1 MLTRD
6 FDRPAGGKPVR
17 DGIINA
23 RKNKTSMKLSRLR
36 LIGFKSFV
44 EPTDFL
50 IEPGL
55 TGVVGPNGCGKSNL
69 VEALRWVMGETSHK
83 SMRAADMNDVIFS
96 GSGNRP
102 ARNNAEVAMAID
114 NSDKTAPAAF
124 NEFDSLEVSRRIE
137 RDEGSTYRINGR
149 EVRARDVQILF
160 ADAST
165 GARSPALV
173 HQGRIGEI
181 IQAKPEQR
189 RRVLEEAA
197 GISGLHARRHEA
209 ELRLRAAEQNLQRL
223 EDVISQLSTQMDA
236 LKRQARQAVRYR
248 DVSAKVRRQEATL
261 FHLRWVN
268 ANTAVAE
275 SERAR
280 DLGVREVAA
289 ATSAQTEAAKVQET
303 AASAVPPLRE
313 AEARAGAALQ
323 RLVVARETLDREETR
338 ARERIAELE
347 QRILHLNDDIARER
361 QLAADSEA
369 SLERLTGEAGGLR
382 RELEAGESRRHDVGQ
397 RVTEADAV
405 LSTSEK
411 TFAELTG
418 QLADLTARRNALEGA
433 AREQTERVSRLQR
446 EVAQVESELS
456 RITSEASGGPDLFQL
471 AAAVEAAQQA
481 ILQGEA
487 AATRAEVAHS
497 TARQGLDAARKPS
510 AEADRRTQRL
520 ETEAKTLAKLLH
532 VDAGNLWPSVIDQL
546 TVTKGYETA
555 LGAALGDDLEAPV
568 DQQAPMRWGGAAV
581 DPSDPA
587 LPADVEPLANYVTA
601 PKELD
606 RRLRQIGVVDRA
618 EGARHVSSLRPG
630 QRLVSREGDLWRWDG
645 FAVAANAPT
654 GAARRLAERNR
665 LIEIEAEL
673 QAARADA
680 EVKRQAVTAAE
691 AEVKAANEAET
702 AARTRWRDL
711 QRDADAARDRHAG
724 AEREIN
730 QKTARQSALTEAKT
744 RLGGNLGEAVA
755 ARDEAAR
762 ALSDLA
768 PAAELEG
775 KLNAVREEIGAH
787 RVRVAEVRAE
797 AQALAREAE
806 IARKRL
812 EAIASEQRSW
822 IETRERTATQI
833 ATLEQRLSEAQTERD
848 TLADAP
854 KVFEEKRIALIGEVQ
869 AAEAAQRDAGDRLAQ
884 GEKVLTEANAAVR
897 AALEALSAAREQSAR
912 SEERCEGA
920 KRRLS
925 DIAHEIREM
934 LEVEPAGVAAL
945 AEIAEGAVLPEVT
958 EIEAELEKLR
968 RDRERLG
975 AVNLRAE
982 EELREVEIQHTSL
995 VTERDDLV
1003 EAIKRL
1009 RQGIQNLNREARER
1023 LLASFEVV
1031 NGHFK
1036 KLFTELFGGGS
1047 AELQLIESDDPLDAG
1062 LEIMA
1067 RPPGK
1072 KPATLS
1078 LLSGGEQALTAM
1090 ALIFAVFLTNPA
1102 PICVLD
1108 EVDAPLDDHNVER
1121 FCDLLDEMT
1130 KLTDTR
1136 FVIITHNPITM
1147 ARMNRL
1153 FGVTM
1158 AERGVSQLVS
1168 VDLEAAVRIKDQAG
1182 AA

>member
-1 MLTRD
+1 
-6 FDRPAGGKPVR
+6 
-17 DGIINA
+17 
-23 RKNKTSMKLSRLR
+23 MKLSRLR

-102 ARNNAEVAMAID
+102 SRNNAEVSMAID
-114 NSDKTAPAAF
+114 NSDKTAPAVF
-124 NEFDSLEVSRRIE
+124 NEFDTLEVSRRIE
-137 RDEGSTYRINGR
+137 RDQGSTYRINGR

-223 EDVISQLSTQMDA
+223 EDVIGQLASQMDA

-248 DVSAKVRRQEATL
+248 DVAAKVRKQEATL

-268 ANTAVAE
+268 AKTEVTE

-289 ATSAQTEAAKVQET
+289 ATLAQTEAAKLQGEVE
-303 AASAVPPLRE
+303 AAVPPLRE

-323 RLVVARETLDREETR
+323 RLVVARETLDREEAR
-338 ARERIAELE
+338 AKDRIAELE
-347 QRILHLNDDIARER
+347 RRIIQLHEDIARER

-369 SLERLTGEAGGLR
+369 SLERLTGEAGELR
-382 RELEAGESRRHDVGQ
+382 RQLEAGESRRSDVGQ
-397 RVTEADAV
+397 RVAEADAV
-405 LSTSEK
+405 LSASEK
-411 TFAELTG
+411 TFSELTG

-446 EVAQVESELS
+446 EVAEVEAELS
-456 RITSEASGGPDLFQL
+456 RIADDASGGPDLAQL

-481 ILQGEA
+481 VQEGEA

-497 TARQGLDAARKPS
+497 TARQGLDAARKPL
-510 AEADRRTQRL
+510 AEAERRAHRL

-546 TVTKGYETA
+546 TVEKGYETA
-555 LGAALGDDLEAPV
+555 LGAALGDDLEAPI
-568 DQQAPMRWGGAAV
+568 DPQAPMRWGGAAI
-581 DPSDPA
+581 DPTDPA
-587 LPADVEPLANYVTA
+587 LPDGVEALAAHVNA
-601 PKELD
+601 PQELS
-606 RRLRQIGVVDRA
+606 RRLRQIGVVDRNEA
-618 EGARHVSSLRPG
+618 ARFVAALKPG

-680 EVKRQAVTAAE
+680 DTKRQAVAAAE
-691 AEVKAANEAET
+691 AEAKAATEAEA

-711 QRDADAARDRHAG
+711 QREADAARERHAA

-730 QKTARQSALTEAKT
+730 QKTARQSALTEAKS
-744 RLGGNLGEAVA
+744 RLGGNLAEAEA
-755 ARDEAAR
+755 ARDEAQR
-762 ALSDLA
+762 ALAELA
-768 PAAELEG
+768 PAAELETR
-775 KLNAVREEIGAH
+775 LNTVREDISSR
-787 RVRVAEVRAE
+787 RVQVAEVRAE
-797 AQALAREAE
+797 AQALARETE

-833 ATLEQRLSEAQTERD
+833 AALEQRLTEAQTERD
-848 TLADAP
+848 GLADAP
-854 KVFEEKRIALIGEVQ
+854 KLFEEKRVALIDEVQ
-869 AAEAAQRDAGDRLAQ
+869 AAEAGKREASDRLAQ
-884 GEKVLTEANAAVR
+884 AEKALSDINAVVR
-897 AALEALSAAREQSAR
+897 KALESLSAAREQSAR
-912 SEERCEGA
+912 SEERAEAA

-925 DIAHEIREM
+925 DVAHEIREM
-934 LEVEPAGVAAL
+934 LEVEPDGVAAL
-945 AEIAEGAVLPEVT
+945 AEIAEGAVLPDVAD
-958 EIEAELEKLR
+958 IEAELEKLR

-982 EELREVEIQHTSL
+982 EELREVETQHTSL

-1009 RQGIQNLNREARER
+1009 RLGIQNLNREARER

-1036 KLFTELFGGGS
+1036 KLFTELFGGGQ
-1047 AELQLIESDDPLDAG
+1047 AELQLIESDDPLEAG
-1062 LEIMA
+1062 LEILA
-1067 RPPGK
+1067 KPPGK
-1072 KPATLS
+1072 KPQTLS

-1168 VDLEAAVRIKDQAG
+1168 VDLEAAVKIRDQAG

>member
-1 MLTRD
+1 
-6 FDRPAGGKPVR
+6 
-17 DGIINA
+17 
-23 RKNKTSMKLSRLR
+23 MKLSRLR

-102 ARNNAEVAMAID
+102 SRNNAEVAMAID

-124 NEFDSLEVSRRIE
+124 NEFESLEVSRRIE
-137 RDEGSTYRINGR
+137 RDQGSTYRINGR

-223 EDVISQLSTQMDA
+223 EDVIGQLASQMDA

-248 DVSAKVRRQEATL
+248 DVAAKVRKQEATL

-268 ANTAVAE
+268 ANTEVAE

-289 ATSAQTEAAKVQET
+289 ATLAQTEAGKLHEQ
-303 AASAVPPLRE
+303 AAAAVPPLRD

-338 ARERIAELE
+338 AKERIAELE
-347 QRILHLNDDIARER
+347 RRLVQLNEDIARER

-369 SLERLTGEAGGLR
+369 SLERLTGEAGELR
-382 RELEAGESRRHDVGQ
+382 RQLEAGESRRNDVGQ

-405 LSTSEK
+405 LSASEK
-411 TFAELTG
+411 TFAEVTG
-418 QLADLTARRNALEGA
+418 QLADLTARRNALEGS
-433 AREQTERVSRLQR
+433 AREQTERVARLQR
-446 EVAQVESELS
+446 EVSEVETELS
-456 RITSEASGGPDLFQL
+456 RIANDASSGPDLAQL

-481 ILQGEA
+481 ILEGEA

-497 TARQGLDAARKPS
+497 TARQGLDAARKPL
-510 AEADRRTQRL
+510 AEADRRAQRL

-546 TVTKGYETA
+546 TVEKGYETA

-568 DQQAPMRWGGAAV
+568 DPQAPMRWAGAAI

-587 LPADVEPLANYVTA
+587 LPAGVEALATHVNA
-601 PKELD
+601 PQELS
-606 RRLRQIGVVDRA
+606 RRLRQIGVVDRNDA
-618 EGARHVSSLRPG
+618 ARFAPALKPG

-665 LIEIEAEL
+665 LTEIEAEL

-680 EVKRQAVTAAE
+680 DAKRQAVTAAE
-691 AEVKAANEAET
+691 AEAKAATEAEA
-702 AARTRWRDL
+702 AARTRWRDF
-711 QRDADAARDRHAG
+711 QREADAARERHAS

-744 RLGGNLGEAVA
+744 RLGGNLAEAVA
-755 ARDEAAR
+755 ARDEAQQ

-768 PAAELEG
+768 PAAELES
-775 KLNAVREEIGAH
+775 KLNAVREEISAH

-822 IETRERTATQI
+822 IETKERTATQT

-848 TLADAP
+848 SLADAP
-854 KVFEEKRIALIGEVQ
+854 MLFEEKRVALIDEVQ
-869 AAEAAQRDAGDRLAQ
+869 AAEAAKRAAGDQLAQ
-884 GEKVLTEANAAVR
+884 GEKTLSEANAAVR
-897 AALEALSAAREQSAR
+897 AALEALSSAREQSAR
-912 SEERCEGA
+912 SEERAEAA

-925 DIAHEIREM
+925 DVAHEIREM

-945 AEIAEGAVLPEVT
+945 AEIAEGTVLPDVA

-982 EELREVEIQHTSL
+982 EELREVETQHTSL

-1047 AELQLIESDDPLDAG
+1047 AELQLIESDDPLEAG
-1062 LEIMA
+1062 LEILA

-1168 VDLEAAVRIKDQAG
+1168 VDLEAAVKIKDQAG